1 MEVLN
6 ISQLAQD
13 VWDGKESP
21 LKAYGIAKNYL
32 KQATEAMKAIE
43 EAALEEASKY
53 EKSFEFDGFKFEQR
67 NGSIKHSYDHIQ
79 SWIDNREERKEIER
93 ACKASYNAFKINLT
107 AVNEDGEV
115 MELPKVSQGKDS
127 LIVKSISS
135 SLKK

>member
-21 LKAYGIAKNYL
+21 LKAYGIAKEYL

-53 EKSFEFDGFKFEQR
+53 EKSFETEGFSFEQR
-67 NGSIKHSYDHIQ
+67 NGSKRFDFKHL
-79 SWIDNREERKEIER
+79 EEWKTKKDELAEIEKKY
-93 ACKASYNAFKINLT
+93 KASYNAFQVNLSS
-107 AVNEDGEV
+107 VSEDGEV
-115 MELPKVSQGKDS
+115 IDLPKVSQGKDS
-127 LIVKSISS
+127 LIVKRV
-135 SLKK
+135 